1 MNPFNADTHPG
12 PYLVVEVL
20 GVGDVSVPA
29 LAPGP
34 GEPLHQA
41 ATRVIEAAAAL
52 DERHESVLDAVR
64 RSQRLLEG
72 AGRGEVG
79 RAQVSYALLRTALPD
94 LGDGLAQQDRAYSQ
108 LVESL
113 SAYRRLLSSPPAQ
126 QASNKSHGQGQKTRP
141 PHRDDDWAV
150 AGERGLVA
158 LEAVAAG
165 GVRFRRNAIGEDP
178 YISREKAQ
186 WQDPAVF
193 PQTVQRLVVDGLLH
207 QDITE
212 NVYRPGQLL
221 SLTAQGEA
229 ALRDGRAT
237 TSRVSAALGR
247 TTTRTTS
254 GAPSDPAAVPVART
268 SLATPRSR

>member
-1 MNPFNADTHPG
+1 MNPYDADTHPG

-20 GVGDVSVPA
+20 GVGDVSVPT
-29 LAPGP
+29 LAHGP
-34 GEPLHQA
+34 GDPLHQA
-41 ATRVIEAAAAL
+41 ATRVIEAAATL
-52 DERHESVLDAVR
+52 DERHESVLDAVQWA
-64 RSQRLLEG
+64 QRLLEG
-72 AGRGEVG
+72 IGRGEVG

-113 SAYRRLLSSPPAQ
+113 SAYRRLLSSPEPAQ
-126 QASNKSHGQGQKTRP
+126 RAINKSHGQGQKTR

-158 LEAVAAG
+158 LEAVVAG
-165 GVRFRRNAIGEDP
+165 GVRFRRNEIGEDP

-186 WQDPAVF
+186 WQDQAVF
-193 PQTVQRLVVDGLLH
+193 PQTVQRLVADGLLH

-221 SLTAQGEA
+221 SLTSQGEA

-254 GAPSDPAAVPVART
+254 GAPADSAAAPVAWT

>member
-1 MNPFNADTHPG
+1 MNPYDADTHPG

-20 GVGDVSVPA
+20 GVGDVSVHA
-29 LAPGP
+29 LAHGP
-34 GEPLHQA
+34 EEPLHQA
-41 ATRVIEAAAAL
+41 AARVIEAAAAL
-52 DERHESVLDAVR
+52 DERHESVLDAVQR
-64 RSQRLLEG
+64 AQRLLEG
-72 AGRGEVG
+72 IGRGEVG

-113 SAYRRLLSSPPAQ
+113 SACRRLLSSPEPDQ
-126 QASNKSHGQGQKTRP
+126 HASNKSHGPGQKR

-150 AGERGLVA
+150 AGERGLAA

-178 YISREKAQ
+178 YISREETQ
-186 WQDPAVF
+186 RQDLAVF
-193 PQTVQRLVVDGLLH
+193 PQTVQRLVADGLLH
-207 QDITE
+207 RDTTE

-221 SLTAQGEA
+221 SLTAQREA

-254 GAPSDPAAVPVART
+254 GALSDSAATPVART

>member
-1 MNPFNADTHPG
+1 MNPYDADTHPG

-20 GVGDVSVPA
+20 GVGDVSVHA
-29 LAPGP
+29 LAHGP
-34 GEPLHQA
+34 EEPLHQA

-52 DERHESVLDAVR
+52 DDRHESVLDAVQR
-64 RSQRLLEG
+64 AQRLLEG
-72 AGRGEVG
+72 VGRGEVG

-94 LGDGLAQQDRAYSQ
+94 LGHGLAQQDRAYSQ

-113 SAYRRLLSSPPAQ
+113 SAYRRLLSSPEPDQ
-126 QASNKSHGQGQKTRP
+126 HASNKSHGPGQKTR

-178 YISREKAQ
+178 YISREKAR

-193 PQTVQRLVVDGLLH
+193 PQTVQRLVADGLLH

-254 GAPSDPAAVPVART
+254 GALSDSAAVPVART

>member
-1 MNPFNADTHPG
+1 MNPYDADTHPG

-20 GVGDVSVPA
+20 GVGDVSVHA
-29 LAPGP
+29 LAHGP
-34 GEPLHQA
+34 EEPLHQA

-52 DERHESVLDAVR
+52 DERHESVLNAVQR
-64 RSQRLLEG
+64 AQRLLEG
-72 AGRGEVG
+72 TGRGEVG

-113 SAYRRLLSSPPAQ
+113 SAYRRLLSSPEPAQ
-126 QASNKSHGQGQKTRP
+126 HAINKSHGQGQKTRP
-141 PHRDDDWAV
+141 RRDNDWAV

-186 WQDPAVF
+186 RQDPAVF
-193 PQTVQRLVVDGLLH
+193 PQTVQRLVADGLLH

-221 SLTAQGEA
+221 SLTPRGEA

-237 TSRVSAALGR
+237 TFRVSAALGR

-254 GAPSDPAAVPVART
+254 GALADSAAAPVART